1 MANQAANPTVNQDQL
16 IRDIAIQG
24 ITAIYSVPLFTPG
37 AVNLSST
44 ALQNLNS
51 LQPVI
56 DLKDVTALRNLQFEI
71 EPSESTLTTSQLAA
85 ASIPDPIP
93 PVKSSPTTE
102 SCCFSNFPSY
112 QSKENIQKEGTET
125 GTTSLPHPP
134 KKGDSL
140 SEFPDG
146 PEGYPD
152 NKRFERDEI
161 KENNSFF
168 FKSEYTAELDGAEK
182 IPMEEEAGRTSVQQ
196 RPKKGLSISDVPVV
210 SIEDGMEAV
219 EPKILSSSSRNQK
232 TACTLNQQE
241 APAYQAEAPCSL
253 IFQEAPATPAE
264 APCSL
269 TIQEARATPAKA
281 PSFLNSEKA
290 PANLAEAPC
299 ILDSEKAPAN
309 PAEAPQS
316 LTQKEAPSYQAE
328 APCLHCLIT
337 KDSCIRITPADSKE
351 EADSVPFFPPGRP
364 AASLEALKEDRQ
376 QAAAFVNS
384 TSAASN
390 QKVVP
395 KFRSP
400 CSQATIFP
408 EFSTHQH
415 SLKRKRLEPV
425 KPASQ
430 RITRSTIKKE
440 DFIDQSF
447 SKWFT
452 QVPNKHV
459 SLQLKTILVLKAI
472 KENSSTHQSVWDP
485 GGKLPKRVNQLSLGN
500 KWNGHLT
507 ESGAS

>member
-1 MANQAANPTVNQDQL
+1 M
-16 IRDIAIQG
+16 
-24 ITAIYSVPLFTPG
+24 
-37 AVNLSST
+37 
-44 ALQNLNS
+44 
-51 LQPVI
+51 
-56 DLKDVTALRNLQFEI
+56 E
-71 EPSESTLTTSQLAA
+71 
-85 ASIPDPIP
+85 
-93 PVKSSPTTE
+93 
-102 SCCFSNFPSY
+102 
-112 QSKENIQKEGTET
+112 QK
-125 GTTSLPHPP
+125 
-134 KKGDSL
+134 
-140 SEFPDG
+140 
-146 PEGYPD
+146 
-152 NKRFERDEI
+152 
-161 KENNSFF
+161 
-168 FKSEYTAELDGAEK
+168 K
-182 IPMEEEAGRTSVQQ
+182 IPMEEEAGSTSVQQ

-253 IFQEAPATPAE
+253 IIQEAPATPAE
-264 APCSL
+264 APC
-269 TIQEARATPAKA
+269 
-281 PSFLNSEKA
+281 FL
-290 PANLAEAPC
+290 
-299 ILDSEKAPAN
+299 ISEKAPAN

-316 LTQKEAPSYQAE
+316 LIQQEAPTYQAE
-328 APCLHCLIT
+328 APCTIHCLIT

-395 KFRSP
+395 KFRSQ

-425 KPASQ
+425 KPAPQ
-430 RITRSTIKKE
+430 RITRSPIKEE
-440 DFIDQSF
+440 DFINQSLF
-447 SKWFT
+447 SKWLT

-472 KENSSTHQSVWDP
+472 KENPSAHQSVWDP
-485 GGKLPKRVNQLSLGN
+485 GGKLPKRVNKISLGN
-500 KWNGHLT
+500 KWNGRLT